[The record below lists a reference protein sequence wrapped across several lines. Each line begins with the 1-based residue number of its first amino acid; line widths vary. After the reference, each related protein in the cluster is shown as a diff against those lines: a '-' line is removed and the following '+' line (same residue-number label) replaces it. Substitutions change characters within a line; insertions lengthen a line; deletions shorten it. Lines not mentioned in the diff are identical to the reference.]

1 MGIYSPEAI
10 TIADLFVGAILP
22 GLILPILYV
31 IYLKTLKIKTM
42 DKKREKINL
51 VSIIYPLGLMFIV
64 LGSIIFGV
72 ATPSEAAGLGALGAI
87 LIAYTRNNLSKSV
100 LDQCVVDSIKLTS
113 MVFMILIGA
122 ILFSLVLEDLR

>member
-1 MGIYSPEAI
+1 
-10 TIADLFVGAILP
+10 
-22 GLILPILYV
+22 
-31 IYLKTLKIKTM
+31 
-42 DKKREKINL
+42 
-51 VSIIYPLGLMFIV
+51 MFIV

-122 ILFSLVLEDLR
+122 ILFSLVFRGLEG